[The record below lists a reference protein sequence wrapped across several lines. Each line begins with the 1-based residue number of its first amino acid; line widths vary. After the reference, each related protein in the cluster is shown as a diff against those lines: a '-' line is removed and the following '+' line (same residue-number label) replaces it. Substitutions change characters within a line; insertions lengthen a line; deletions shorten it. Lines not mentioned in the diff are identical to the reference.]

1 VQSPLNRGL
10 HISGDIPLRFNA
22 TVGSATR
29 EACQVLHRPRVD
41 HTSVGL
47 ALSGQ
52 TAQRTLDQS
61 SRFPALIGQTWT
73 DQTELWAGLD
83 ERREVL
89 NTQLPTRCLDGQAP
103 LEAYPTA
110 RQAGRA
116 YQPQWEEE
124 LLDVDRVYA
133 YLARGRW
140 FRQVRANGSM
150 RIGGYYY
157 ALGRQYADRTT
168 EITFVPATASF
179 LCRPEGTDHVLS
191 VPAQGLTR

>member
-1 VQSPLNRGL
+1 M
-10 HISGDIPLRFNA
+10 
-22 TVGSATR
+22 T
-29 EACQVLHRPRVD
+29 
-41 HTSVGL
+41 
-47 ALSGQ
+47 GQ
-52 TAQRTLDQS
+52 T
-61 SRFPALIGQTWT
+61 LIGQTWN

-110 RQAGRA
+110 RQSGRA
-116 YQPQWEEE
+116 YQPQWEED

-133 YLARGRW
+133 YLAQGRW

-157 ALGRQYADRTT
+157 ALGRRYADRTT
-168 EITFVPATASF
+168 EITFDATTASF
-179 LCRPEGTDHVLS
+179 LCRPEGTDQVLS
-191 VPAQGLTR
+191 VPMQGLSKADLMGELAGLVRLPTYQLALPLSTPACRQQIYASCLEGTTL